1 MGSTLWEQLFQNSA
15 FNEENQVVE
24 HCVQY
29 GPSYHKS
36 LHIWMDINSWK
47 KAQKIF
53 YSKLLTVLPSE
64 EKQHFCFDSVLLYYF
79 NFLHGGYIYVLLM
92 LKREIIKRNRGL
104 ISLFSSFER
113 NRTRVWMRKTDTDG
127 WQGHRIQGVHF
138 EFCLALRLWTQGRL
152 DRSVL
157 LELLARPPLR
167 WHRGLGLHAGTLSF
181 GCPLFWWC
189 DESVGITTESFP
201 PLSHSPS
208 LVLLSLVSAELQQ
221 FVMKGCVFPLW
232 PALATCLP
240 VFLLLSETS

>member
-24 HCVQY
+24 RNVQY

-47 KAQKIF
+47 KAQKIY

-64 EKQHFCFDSVLLYYF
+64 EKQHFCFDSMLLYYF

-92 LKREIIKRNRGL
+92 LKREIIKRNREL

-113 NRTRVWMRKTDTDG
+113 NRTRVWMRKTDTVG

-152 DRSVL
+152 D
-157 LELLARPPLR
+157 LR
-167 WHRGLGLHAGTLSF
+167 H
-181 GCPLFWWC
+181 LF
-189 DESVGITTESFP
+189 T
-201 PLSHSPS
+201 SPRACS
-208 LVLLSLVSAELQQ
+208 LR
-221 FVMKGCVFPLW
+221 FWIWRFY
-232 PALATCLP
+232 
-240 VFLLLSETS
+240 FLLLTQCCLNLCYLLTCTVWAPFLVALPCVKALHSLTVMGGAATLGRLQLLQGVGMAW